1 MIKKKLNIF
10 VGSIK
15 KTTNFVASYAGLQP
29 FEYKFIKMGQPKYLE
44 ISKVIISKIESSELM
59 PGDKAPSENELIKS
73 YRISNTTARKSLL
86 EVENRGWV
94 RRIKGKGTFVLNR
107 TEDMH
112 LTRILGSFDAM
123 RESFDENLK
132 KEGFTPRNIILEKT
146 ILENGIS
153 TNVNDKTYRIEG
165 PVLKI
170 HRLRYANDT
179 LMKDEIRY
187 VSMNICKK
195 MHLIEFD
202 RSFIKIYEDKYHLKL
217 EEIQRTL
224 NNVVLY
230 PDDANN
236 YFENDIPMATF
247 ILNGVIIIN
256 DKRVVEIERSYY
268 RGDKYRFSTKIKP
281 RLISGAMKPG

>member
-1 MIKKKLNIF
+1 MVRISNSGFQCLLLM
-10 VGSIK
+10 
-15 KTTNFVASYAGLQP
+15 KT
-29 FEYKFIKMGQPKYLE
+29 GQPKYLE
-44 ISKVIISKIESSELM
+44 ISKEIISKIESSELV
-59 PGDKAPSENELIKS
+59 PGDKVPSENELIKN

-86 EVENRGWV
+86 EIETRGWV

-112 LTRILGSFDAM
+112 LTRLLGSFGAM
-123 RESFDENLK
+123 RESFDENLV

-153 TNVNDKTYRIEG
+153 TNVNDKTYSIEG

-187 VSMNICKK
+187 VSMNICNK

-202 RSFIKIYEDKYHLKL
+202 RSFIKIYEDKYHLQL
-217 EEIQRTL
+217 EEIHRTL
-224 NNVVLY
+224 NTTILY
-230 PDDANN
+230 PNDANN
-236 YFENDIPMATF
+236 YFENDVPMATF
-247 ILNGVIIIN
+247 ILNGAIIISGG
-256 DKRVVEIERSYY
+256 KVVEIEHSYY
-268 RGDKYRFSTKIKP
+268 RGDKYRFSTKTKP
-281 RLISGAMKPG
+281 RLISESMTSL

>member
-1 MIKKKLNIF
+1 MDESLEFIYMKK
-10 VGSIK
+10 
-15 KTTNFVASYAGLQP
+15 
-29 FEYKFIKMGQPKYLE
+29 GQPKYLE
-44 ISKVIISKIESSELM
+44 ISKEIISKIESSELM
-59 PGDKAPSENELIKS
+59 PGDKVPSENELIKI

-86 EVENRGWV
+86 EVENRGWA

-123 RESFDENLK
+123 RESFDENLV

-153 TNVNDKTYRIEG
+153 TNVNGKTYSIEG

-179 LMKDEIRY
+179 LMKDEICY

-195 MHLIEFD
+195 IHLMELD
-202 RSFIKIYEDKYHLKL
+202 RSFIRIYEDKYHLKL
-217 EEIQRTL
+217 EEINRTL
-224 NNVVLY
+224 NTSILY
-230 PDDANN
+230 PDDDRN
-236 YFENDIPMATF
+236 YFENDNPLAVF
-247 ILNGVIIIN
+247 ILNGVIIS
-256 DKRVVEIERSYY
+256 DGKVVEIEHSHY
-268 RGDKYRFSTKIKP
+268 RGDKYRFSTRIKP
-281 RLISGAMKPG
+281 RLISEVLASL

>member
-1 MIKKKLNIF
+1 M
-10 VGSIK
+10 
-15 KTTNFVASYAGLQP
+15 P
-29 FEYKFIKMGQPKYLE
+29 KFDIMKNGQPKYIE
-44 ISKVIISKIESSELM
+44 ISKEIISKIKSGELM
-59 PGDKAPSENELIKS
+59 PGDKVPSENELIKT

-86 EVENRGWV
+86 EVEIRGWV

-112 LTRILGSFDAM
+112 LTRILGSFGAM
-123 RESFDENLK
+123 RESFDENLV

-153 TNVNDKTYRIEG
+153 TNVNDKTYSIEG

-195 MHLIEFD
+195 MHLMEFD
-202 RSFIKIYEDKYHLKL
+202 RSFIKIYEDKYHLQL

-224 NNVVLY
+224 NTTILY
-230 PDDANN
+230 PDEAHN
-236 YFENDIPMATF
+236 YFENDIPLPTF
-247 ILNGVIIIN
+247 ILNGAIILN
-256 DKRVVEIERSYY
+256 DGKVVEIEHSFY
-268 RGDKYRFSTKIKP
+268 RGDKYRFSTKTKP
-281 RLISGAMKPG
+281 KLMSEKNNG

>member
-1 MIKKKLNIF
+1 MKK
-10 VGSIK
+10 
-15 KTTNFVASYAGLQP
+15 
-29 FEYKFIKMGQPKYLE
+29 GQPKYLE
-44 ISKVIISKIESSELM
+44 ISKEIISKIESGELM
-59 PGDKAPSENELIKS
+59 PGDKVPSENELIKI

-86 EVENRGWV
+86 EVEIRGWA

-123 RESFDENLK
+123 RESFDENLV

-146 ILENGIS
+146 ILENGMS
-153 TNVNDKTYRIEG
+153 TNVNDKTYSIEG

-195 MHLIEFD
+195 MHLTEFD

-224 NNVVLY
+224 NTTILY
-230 PDDANN
+230 PDDDKN
-236 YFENDIPMATF
+236 YFENDTPLAVF
-247 ILNGVIIIN
+247 ILNGVIIS
-256 DKRVVEIERSYY
+256 DGMVVEIEHSYY

-281 RLISGAMKPG
+281 KLISEVMASW